1 MCSCQ
6 GCGKVESGVDRLLVQ
21 GFLWYG
27 ETVWG
32 PDDCDCYTIFG
43 VSWHLFL
50 HHFGDS
56 EF

>member
-32 PDDCDCYTIFG
+32 PDDCDGYTIFG
-43 VSWHLFL
+43 VSRHLFL